1 MEIVLEKEN
10 VHFFVEQTTNN
21 RNPLKFNTQAMNR
34 IKLLILIA
42 LFFLG
47 HAYAFGQCQQYNLN
61 ISYDK
66 PLMHVTA
73 DLSHNGAY
81 TYKAFWYT
89 DSIAVDKNTYT
100 ENTSAAN
107 KCLILKY
114 DNTGNIVAHLELI
127 LPMPYTYPNL
137 RLDPSTGGLAYVL
150 TAYDKI
156 YKINSSL
163 SVDASNK
170 SVIGIVRIDSNM
182 SNVQFVKIAETPN
195 YQSIREGENDIYCTT
210 TGATMSIFVD
220 KKLYLNNGDSIKPSS
235 ICDIY
240 SLQLDANFNIVKKT
254 LLAQPDVNIIGQGM
268 LNTPHGFY
276 YCFKYYKSINVPAT
290 NQSYSNTLRKLNP
303 GAGIDGWDY
312 LIIKETN
319 NQIVSS
325 YTIGCTSGVRSLGVA
340 SGLYFANNRFYFPHN
355 NLGQKLYDN
364 TMQLYVAPVAG
375 RNSLAIFD
383 TAFNCTK
390 LYTFADKTDYTR
402 VGMSFLKSSMD
413 EITLIANT
421 DSTFDVNG
429 KTYTPQRNTD
439 PTFLNVIFTVIGDS
453 IQHLR
458 SQNTINY
465 KCFYSDYSALSA
477 TFNLYA
483 YSGKT
488 VSSANGMTLKT
499 PLYQKTMWIVKI
511 CSPNA
516 QTQLLGGEQTKFY
529 PNPVNQGILNIDAQQ
544 TIQTIHVMTMQGQ
557 IVLEQSPKSLITELN
572 LESLPTGNYLVKT
585 QFNDHSITRK
595 IIVLR

>member
-1 MEIVLEKEN
+1 
-10 VHFFVEQTTNN
+10 
-21 RNPLKFNTQAMNR
+21 MNR
-34 IKLLILIA
+34 IKHFILIA
-42 LFFLG
+42 LFFMG

-66 PLMHVTA
+66 QLMHITT

-89 DSIAVDKNTYT
+89 DSIAVDQKKHT
-100 ENTSAAN
+100 ENTSKDY
-107 KCLILKY
+107 KCLIIKY
-114 DNTGNIVAHLELI
+114 DNTGNIVAQMDLI
-127 LPMPYTYPNL
+127 LPMPYTNPNL

-156 YKINSSL
+156 YKINNSL
-163 SVDASNK
+163 SVNALNK
-170 SVIGIVRIDSNM
+170 SVVGIVRIDSNL
-182 SNVQFVKIAETPN
+182 SNVQFVKIGETTN
-195 YQSIREGENDIYCTT
+195 KQRIWEGENDIHCTKS
-210 TGATMSIFVD
+210 GATMLMIVN
-220 KKLYLNNGDSIKPSS
+220 KNAYLNNGDSIKPNSA
-235 ICDIY
+235 IDIY
-240 SLQLDANFNIVKKT
+240 TLQLDANFSIVKKT
-254 LLAQPDVNIIGQGM
+254 LLAQNSSDISSCGM
-268 LNTPHGFY
+268 LSTPYGFY
-276 YCFKYYKSINVPAT
+276 YFLKYQKGIFVPST

-303 GAGIDGWDY
+303 GLGIDGWDY

-325 YTIGCTSGVRSLGVA
+325 YTIGCSSSVNPLGRA

-402 VGMSFLKSSMD
+402 VGISFLKSSMD

-429 KTYTPQRNTD
+429 KTYTPQRNPD

-529 PNPVNQGILNIDAQQ
+529 PNPVNQGILHIDALQ

-572 LESLPTGNYLVKT
+572 LESLPNGNYLVKT
-585 QFNDHSITRK
+585 QFTDHSNTQK
-595 IIVLR
+595 IIVLH

>member
-1 MEIVLEKEN
+1 
-10 VHFFVEQTTNN
+10 
-21 RNPLKFNTQAMNR
+21 MNR
-34 IKLLILIA
+34 IKHFILIA
-42 LFFLG
+42 LFFMG

-66 PLMHVTA
+66 QLMHITT

-89 DSIAVDKNTYT
+89 DSIAVDQKKHT
-100 ENTSAAN
+100 ENTSKDY
-107 KCLILKY
+107 KCLIIKY
-114 DNTGNIVAHLELI
+114 DNTGNIVAQMDLI
-127 LPMPYTYPNL
+127 LPMPYTNPNL

-156 YKINSSL
+156 YKINNSL
-163 SVDASNK
+163 SVNALNK
-170 SVIGIVRIDSNM
+170 SVVGIVRIDSNL
-182 SNVQFVKIAETPN
+182 SNVQFVKIGETTN
-195 YQSIREGENDIYCTT
+195 KQRIWEGENDIHCTKS
-210 TGATMSIFVD
+210 GATMLMIVN
-220 KKLYLNNGDSIKPSS
+220 KNAYLNNGDSIKPNSA
-235 ICDIY
+235 IDIY
-240 SLQLDANFNIVKKT
+240 TLQLDANFSIVKKT
-254 LLAQPDVNIIGQGM
+254 LLAQNSSDISSCGM
-268 LNTPHGFY
+268 LSTPYGFY
-276 YCFKYYKSINVPAT
+276 YFLKYQKGIFVPST

-303 GAGIDGWDY
+303 GLGIDGWDY

-325 YTIGCTSGVRSLGVA
+325 YTIGCSSSVNPLGRA

-402 VGMSFLKSSMD
+402 VGISFLKSSMD

-429 KTYTPQRNTD
+429 KTYTPQRNPD

-488 VSSANGMTLKT
+488 VSSANGLTLKT

-529 PNPVNQGILNIDAQQ
+529 PNPVNQGILHIDALQ

-572 LESLPTGNYLVKT
+572 LESLPNGNYLVKT
-585 QFNDHSITRK
+585 QFTDHSNTQK
-595 IIVLR
+595 IIVLH